1 MHAAVVTLARSR
13 LRMAELLGPKASDR
27 LQGGTIR
34 GDRQQRQRG
43 KTGPT
48 KTAEYRRT
56 VPDGEPPNHR

>member
-1 MHAAVVTLARSR
+1 
-13 LRMAELLGPKASDR
+13 MAELLGPKASDR